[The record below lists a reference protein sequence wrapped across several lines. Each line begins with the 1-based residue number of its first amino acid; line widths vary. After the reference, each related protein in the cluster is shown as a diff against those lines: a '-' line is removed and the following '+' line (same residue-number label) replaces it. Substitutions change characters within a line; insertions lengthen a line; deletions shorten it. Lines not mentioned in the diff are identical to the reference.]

1 MYTLKYTPKTSDQKR
16 ATAEFNVYYVTHGI
30 LRFFNCC
37 RLLIEEW
44 IIWLITTAVDCNR
57 LKRKTIMEMK
67 VRKQTLEG
75 ISHGTSKEHENCRVT
90 LPMA

>member
-1 MYTLKYTPKTSDQKR
+1 MLLM
-16 ATAEFNVYYVTHGI
+16 VYYVFSIVAGC
-30 LRFFNCC
+30 LF
-37 RLLIEEW
+37 EEW

-90 LPMA
+90 LLMA